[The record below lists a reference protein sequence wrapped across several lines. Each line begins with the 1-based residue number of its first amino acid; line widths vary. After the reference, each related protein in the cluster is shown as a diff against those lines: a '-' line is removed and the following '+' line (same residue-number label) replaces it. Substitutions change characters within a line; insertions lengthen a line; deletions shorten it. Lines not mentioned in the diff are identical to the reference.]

1 VGFSPANGCL
11 SDGGVSVVV
20 SSVGVFSSGSVGPR
34 CDLPRDLS
42 RRKMAATATI
52 AMTAIRAMSVRVS
65 GLIVTSWSEVRVT
78 CAEAEPIEA
87 VAETV

>member
-1 VGFSPANGCL
+1 
-11 SDGGVSVVV
+11 
-20 SSVGVFSSGSVGPR
+20 
-34 CDLPRDLS
+34 
-42 RRKMAATATI
+42 MAATATI